1 MFSYKTLKDNLAYAP
16 TCTALVHC
24 RTWAFNEPNTMLPVL
39 LGLCAVVVLLVA
51 FWRCDCDLTLA
62 WKMLV
67 VGQSLGTLYIVHV
80 LSPHTGNRQVVPSPH
95 TGNCQIYKIK
105 YMFSYAWDNFHK
117 RTYAFKY
124 NLFSETCKAW
134 NNMY

>member
-1 MFSYKTLKDNLAYAP
+1 MITSHMLLQVLQYGYTTGVKK
-16 TCTALVHC
+16 C
-24 RTWAFNEPNTMLPVL
+24 RTWAFNEPTTMLPVL
-39 LGLCAVVVLLVA
+39 LVVCAVVVLLVA

-67 VGQSLGTLYIVHV
+67 VGQSPGTLYIVRV
-80 LSPHTGNRQVVPSPH
+80 LSPRTGNRQVVPCPH

-105 YMFSYAWDNFHK
+105 YSYAWDNFHK

-124 NLFSETCKAW
+124 NLH
-134 NNMY
+134 